1 MLLSA
6 EELLLFLL
14 DEQHGTFLP
23 ITERTEDLVLA
34 GAVLLTLM
42 PELFRFVNDY
52 KLLIYG
58 ALLLL
63 VMRYSP
69 SGLAGLADLVRRRG
83 PRSAD
88 A

>member
-1 MLLSA
+1 
-6 EELLLFLL
+6 
-14 DEQHGTFLP
+14 
-23 ITERTEDLVLA
+23 
-34 GAVLLTLM
+34 M

-69 SGLAGLADLVRRRG
+69 AGLAGLAALVRRAL
-83 PRSAD
+83 RSSPA
-88 A
+88 